1 VKYCSCFSE
10 RFLFKSERIWC
21 ASMLILHSRCR
32 IAVCMYQSS
41 CLRIVQSPGQST
53 STAVFS
59 NPLQQQA
66 FIAGA
71 SKRLRMTR
79 ASVVCGAAS
88 PRYIP
93 QHGKNVAVIGAG
105 AAGLVSAK
113 ELLQLGHNVVVYEQ
127 NSTIGGVWAY
137 TEDVE
142 DDLLG
147 ISGERKKV
155 HGSMYKYLRTNL
167 PREVMGV
174 ADFPFDSQF
183 AGSKDSRRYCS
194 HEEVYRYLEA
204 YAKHF
209 DILKH
214 VQFSSRIESVMPA
227 KDGWHVCVHEDDN
240 NAILEKHFDAVVVC
254 NGHYSE
260 PRVPVYDGQ
269 SEFPG
274 KQMHSHNYRTPDVF
288 VGKRIVV
295 VGAAFSGSDISQ
307 EILEHGAQAVYLSGR
322 NWEDLAEGLRLEDSR
337 QVLKVPNIS
346 SLNSNGSV
354 TFVDATIVEDVDVVM
369 YATGYLYDFPFMKNV
384 DGAPEV
390 SDNRL
395 CTLYKHV
402 FPPKLAPSLSF
413 VGIPWKVVP
422 FPQFQLQA
430 RWIGSCLNGTSN
442 LPSADEMEKE
452 VEAMY
457 SEHDAQG
464 LEKRYTHRMNPESQS
479 EYNNWLASQVDEKSI
494 GWPEWRKTLYIVS
507 GMNRRQNGIKFREFS
522 LEDMGA
528 KQALEEFHKEA
539 QHIRQ
544 SWLVSKIN

>member
-1 VKYCSCFSE
+1 MKA
-10 RFLFKSERIWC
+10 KGIWC
-21 ASMLILHSRCR
+21 ASMPMLHGKCR
-32 IAVCMYQSS
+32 IAVYMYQSS
-41 CLRIVQSPGQST
+41 CLRIGRSLGQKAST
-53 STAVFS
+53 SLFS
-59 NPLQQQA
+59 NPVQQQS
-66 FIAGA
+66 FVFGA
-71 SKRLRMTR
+71 SRPLRMTR
-79 ASVVCGAAS
+79 ASAVCSATS
-88 PRYIP
+88 PRYVP
-93 QHGKNVAVIGAG
+93 QNGKNVAVIGAG

-113 ELLQLGHNVVVYEQ
+113 ELLQLGHDVVVFEQ

-155 HGSMYKYLRTNL
+155 HGSMYKFLRTNL

-174 ADFPFDSQF
+174 ADFPFDNQF

-194 HEEVYRYLEA
+194 HEEVYRYLQA
-204 YAKHF
+204 YANRF

-214 VQFSSRIESVMPA
+214 VQFSSRIESVMPV
-227 KDGWHVCVHEDDN
+227 KDGWHVCVHEHNDGT
-240 NAILEKHFDAVVVC
+240 IQEKHFDAVVVC

-260 PRVPVYDGQ
+260 PRVPVFDGQ
-269 SEFPG
+269 SEFPR

-288 VGKRIVV
+288 VGKRVVV

-337 QVLKVPNIS
+337 QVIKVPNIS

-354 TFVDATIVEDVDVVM
+354 TFVDGTIVEDVDVVM
-369 YATGYLYDFPFMKNV
+369 YATGYVYDFPFMKHV

-430 RWIGSCLNGTSN
+430 RWIGSCLNGTSQ
-442 LPSADEMEKE
+442 LPSPEEMEKE
-452 VEAMY
+452 VQAMY
-457 SEHDAQG
+457 SELDAHG
-464 LEKRYTHRMNPESQS
+464 LEKRYTHRMTPESQS
-479 EYNNWLASQVDEKSI
+479 EYNNWLASQVDKNSI
-494 GWPEWRKTLYIVS
+494 GWPEWRNTLYIVS

-522 LEDMGA
+522 LEDLGA
-528 KQALEEFHKEA
+528 RQALEDFHKEA
-539 QHIRQ
+539 DHIRQ
-544 SWLVSKIN
+544 SWLVSESN